1 MAKIHA
7 AEGYRTNSADRDN
20 EILEPSIKPDG
31 SKYKVSDVLDIASTG
46 GRVRFVY

>member
-20 EILEPSIKPDG
+20 EILEPFIKPDG

-46 GRVRFVY
+46 GGEYD